1 MNNLIQKWIIYHP
14 KTQSFITGSP
24 FNYTKNPE
32 LARIYHNYS
41 DAIMACNNHYNKKDK
56 EFGEG
61 HYPIELRF
69 HFNTKTLMSG
79 IEHAKTN

>member
-14 KTQSFITGSP
+14 RTQSFITGSP

-41 DAIMACNNHYNKKDK
+41 DAIMACNNHYNKEDK

-61 HYPIELRF
+61 HHPVELRF
-69 HFNTKTLMSG
+69 HFNPKTLNKVK
-79 IEHAKTN
+79 EDD